1 MVNLDRLIQQLYAMS
16 LSSGDWL
23 ETRQQFLSTLI
34 AWCGAHS
41 GAWLT
46 RSTTD
51 QPGTYTL
58 WPHECG
64 LAESDLRAHQA
75 EGSARSQ
82 HLQPLPDRLSMG
94 LEGPSEGF
102 LVEYTHRGGGLMS
115 RVLIRFQGTAPEVW
129 IDHKRAIGHMIEASS
144 LALTQF
150 LQRDEWL
157 AAMGRNARG
166 PAAITD
172 GEGYYYAV
180 TPQFLQLMAE
190 AFGAAAA
197 GAARLPFPLPRPETG
212 KVSTVRIGP
221 VFLRVSGQSSLYLV
235 HARRP
240 RPTDALS
247 PREQQV
253 AHALAEGKTFK
264 RIAQQLGLSSSTVA
278 NHTASI
284 YRKLGVFRRED
295 LLSVMR
301 SGVVQR

>member
-16 LSSGDWL
+16 LFVGDWQ
-23 ETRQQFLSTLI
+23 ETRQRFLSTLI

-46 RSTTD
+46 RSTVD

-58 WPHECG
+58 WPTDCG
-64 LAESDLRAHQA
+64 ITESDLRAQQT
-75 EGSARSQ
+75 EGASRSQ
-82 HLQPLPDRLSMG
+82 HLQPLPDCLSAG
-94 LEGPSEGF
+94 LDGPSEGF
-102 LVEYTHRGGGLMS
+102 LVEYTHRGGGLIS
-115 RVLIRFQGTAPEVW
+115 RVLIRFQGRAPEVW
-129 IDHKRAIGHMIEASS
+129 LDHKRAIGHMIEASS

-166 PAAITD
+166 PSAITD
-172 GEGYYYAV
+172 GDGYYYAV
-180 TPQFLQLMAE
+180 TPKFLQLMAE

-197 GAARLPFPLPRPETG
+197 GAARLPFPLPRPEAG
-212 KVSTVRIGP
+212 KVNTVRLGP
-221 VFLRVSGQSSLYLV
+221 VFLRVSAQGSLYVV

-253 AHALAEGKTFK
+253 AQALAEGKTFK

-295 LLSVMR
+295 LLAVMR
-301 SGVVQR
+301 SGALQR